1 MAGRKLTQALEN
13 HARLQASP
21 LSEELPPGYK
31 MTELGPLPEEWR
43 VVRLGEIATV
53 KYGKAKPTDEHGN
66 IPVIGS
72 GGIYGWT
79 TEAVVDFPTL
89 IIGRKGAAGQV
100 WLSESPSWPSDTTFY
115 LEWKSNSTIDIRFLY
130 GWFLLNPPSG
140 EHAKTTIPSL
150 QRPDLENSLVPLPPL
165 PEQRAIAH
173 VLRTVQRAKEATERV
188 IAALRELKKSLMSYL
203 FTYGPVPVDQAD
215 QVALRET
222 EIGPVPEE
230 WEVVRLGDLVNQG
243 ILWMKNGFPQGKHN
257 QSGKGIIH
265 LRPFNINEDGYIDI
279 SQKKFVDPP
288 QKSQYWVL
296 PGDVI
301 FNNTNSEELV
311 GKTAYFDL
319 HGNFVISNHMT
330 IIRVVRT
337 EIIETYYLAKY
348 LHQLW
353 RQGLFRKMCR
363 RHVNQA
369 SVSLERLKRLSV
381 PLPPLSEQRA
391 IAEILRAVD
400 RKIEAEEARQRAL
413 EALFRTLL
421 HDLMTARR
429 RLPAEFISRFA
440 EETDHE

>member
-43 VVRLGEIATV
+43 VVRLGEIARV

-130 GWFLLNPPSG
+130 GWFLLNPLSG

-188 IAALRELKKSLMSYL
+188 IAALRELKKSLMRYL

-215 QVALRET
+215 HVPIHDT
-222 EIGPVPEE
+222 EIGPLPAH
-230 WEVVRLGDLVNQG
+230 WRVVRLGEVIKRTQYGLSKRGHQVG
-243 ILWMKNGFPQGKHN
+243 RYPILRMN
-257 QSGKGIIH
+257 
-265 LRPFNINEDGYIDI
+265 NIEDGKVKTNEL
-279 SQKKFVDPP
+279 QFVDLDPDVFENFRL
-288 QKSQYWVL
+288 KM
-296 PGDVI
+296 GDI
-301 FNNTNSEELV
+301 LFNRTNSFELV
-311 GKTAYFDL
+311 GKTAIFNLEGD
-319 HGNFVISNHMT
+319 FVFASYL
-330 IIRVVRT
+330 IRLEVDR
-337 EIIETYYLAKY
+337 
-348 LHQLW
+348 
-353 RQGLFRKMCR
+353 
-363 RHVNQA
+363 
-369 SVSLERLKRLSV
+369 ERLIPEFGNEVLNWPDTQVRLKSLASRGVSQSNISATKLKRFSI
-381 PLPPLSEQRA
+381 PLPPLPEQQE
-391 IAEILRAVD
+391 IARILRAVD